1 MIGVSVVIVGGNEC
15 MSRQYTDV
23 CRSYKCKAKL
33 YLKTNRVMGD
43 FGNPDLLILFTGT
56 VSHKMVHNALS
67 RVNENTTK
75 IARSHSSSL
84 TALKSIMDEHF
95 GACPT

>member
-1 MIGVSVVIVGGNEC
+1 MVVVSVVIVGGNEC

-23 CRSYKCKAKL
+23 CKSYKCKAKL
-33 YLKTNRVMGD
+33 YLKTSRVMGD

-67 RVNENTTK
+67 RVNESTK

-95 GACPT
+95 GVCPT